1 MTDYTDRELLALD
14 QIEDLLRAYADA
26 RLAPATPVL
35 ARMRAAVMGQ
45 AVISGAVAAEQ
56 HRIDTDRA
64 IGRRWALPGFQLPR
78 RAMAFGLAASLTLGT
93 TAAVFAAPPGSP
105 FYSARIT
112 IENALVPNNPDA
124 RLAAHEDRLTELLA
138 DAQAAA
144 NSGNGAA
151 LDAALAAYQDEV
163 DAAVADLGDAPD
175 RLAHLEEDLGKH
187 VAVLQGLEA
196 TLPTQA
202 AIEHAIDASQKA
214 INKLHDSGSH
224 PGGKPSPAPHP
235 THVPATPGPDA
246 SNHSGGNS

>member
-14 QIEDLLRAYADA
+14 KIEDLLQAYADA
-26 RLAPATPVL
+26 RLAPAAPVL
-35 ARMRAAVMGQ
+35 ARMRATVMGQ
-45 AVISGAVAAEQ
+45 AVISGAAAAEQ
-56 HRIDTDRA
+56 HRLDTDRV

-78 RAMAFGLAASLTLGT
+78 RAMALGLAASLTLGT

-105 FYSARIT
+105 FYGARIT
-112 IENALVPNNPDA
+112 IENALVANNPDA
-124 RLAAHEDRLTELLA
+124 RLAAHEGRLTELLA

-144 NSGNGAA
+144 DSGNAVA

-163 DAAVADLGDAPD
+163 DAAVADLGAAPD
-175 RLAHLEEDLGKH
+175 RLAHLEEELGKH
-187 VAVLQGLEA
+187 VAVLQRLEA

-214 INKLHDSGSH
+214 INRLHDSGSH

-235 THVPATPGPDA
+235 THAPATNGPDN
-246 SNHSGGNS
+246 NHGGGNS

>member
-14 QIEDLLRAYADA
+14 KIEDLLQAYADA

-56 HRIDTDRA
+56 HRLDADRV

-78 RAMAFGLAASLTLGT
+78 RAMAFGLAASLTVGT

-105 FYSARIT
+105 FYGARIT
-112 IENALVPNNPDA
+112 IENALVANNPDA
-124 RLAAHEDRLTELLA
+124 RLAAHEARLTELLA

-144 NSGNGAA
+144 SSGNDAA

-175 RLAHLEEDLGKH
+175 RLAHLEEELGKH
-187 VAVLQGLEA
+187 VAVLQGLVA

-202 AIEHAIDASQKA
+202 AIEHAIDTSQKA

-224 PGGKPSPAPHP
+224 PAGKPSPAPRQ
-235 THVPATPGPDA
+235 THVPATDGPND
-246 SNHSGGNS
+246 NHGGGNS